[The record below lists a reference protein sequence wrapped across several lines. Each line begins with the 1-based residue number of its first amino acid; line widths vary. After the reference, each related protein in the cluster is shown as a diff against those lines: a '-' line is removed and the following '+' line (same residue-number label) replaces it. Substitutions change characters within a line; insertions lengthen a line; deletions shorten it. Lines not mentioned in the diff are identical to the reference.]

1 MSRFPT
7 TRHAPGCACYGC
19 ISARARS
26 IQRGRRVQGFRGT
39 AAPPRPQR
47 ENPPP
52 ARFTWRPRLK
62 WHSDRGIFVLTIAY
76 EDREFAKRNG
86 FRWDPGNKERA
97 IKACWYTFD
106 ERYALRLLDY
116 ADEDTRRHLR
126 PHVVDED
133 AVEASRA
140 TDAEIEV
147 PCPPGL
153 AYMPFQR
160 AGIAYALMKFSQ
172 NAAGGVLFAHEMG
185 LGKTVMAIGAMNFD
199 PNPFPA
205 LVICPASLK
214 VNWRRELER
223 WLTHPT
229 LPMIAGDWF
238 PITAD
243 VVVVNPER
251 LGKHAKAIASKRWRT
266 LIVDEAHW
274 YKSMKAQRSQA
285 VYAIDAERRLFL
297 TGTPIVNRPM
307 EFYPLLTQLAPQA
320 FGDARKF
327 KARYADAKPWMPRGR
342 AVLEELQERARS
354 ACMVRVLKKDVLT
367 ELPPK
372 VRQVIEFSSDG
383 IDALRQ
389 EYAMLA
395 TQEERSFALRVAVEL
410 AKAGEDED
418 AYEAAVAKLQDAV
431 RVGLSEMSRVRHM
444 TALAKVPMV
453 REHVK
458 AALDQGDRVILFG
471 HHHDV
476 LQAYQ
481 DAFPR
486 VSVKLTGEMDMRDR
500 QASVDRF
507 MKDEACLLFVG
518 SIQAAGVGLTLTSS
532 SHVCFAELDWV
543 PGNMTQAEDRA
554 HRIGQRESVLVQH
567 LVLEGSLDARMA
579 RALVAKQEV
588 IDRAL
593 DARDEAEAA
602 ELKAA
607 PIVPSLSE
615 QEHATSHVSRTQIGK
630 DAARV
635 TPGMQVA
642 VKQALDMLPAH
653 VPRIDRAV
661 ADELVRGPMTARRA
675 ALGRRIANR
684 YRDEL
689 SEELRKELARWP

>member
-1 MSRFPT
+1 VSTT
-7 TRHAPGCACYGC
+7 TRHAPGCACFGC

-26 IQRGRRVQGFRGT
+26 IQRSRRVQGFRGT
-39 AAPPRPQR
+39 AAPPRPSR
-47 ENPPP
+47 EP
-52 ARFTWRPRLK
+52 ASLRFTWRPRLK
-62 WHSDRGIFVLTIAY
+62 WRETEGRYVLTVAY
-76 EDREFAKRNG
+76 DDREFAKRNG
-86 FRWDPGNKERA
+86 FRWDPGNKDKA
-97 IKACWYTFD
+97 IKGCWYTFD
-106 ERYALRLLDY
+106 ERYALRLIEY

-126 PHVVDED
+126 PLVVDED
-133 AVEASRA
+133 AVQASRA

-147 PCPPGL
+147 PCPTGL

-160 AGIAYALMKFSQ
+160 AGIAYAILK
-172 NAAGGVLFAHEMG
+172 AAGKDYRGILFGDDMG
-185 LGKTVMAIGAMNFD
+185 LGKTIQAIGAMNLD
-199 PNPFPA
+199 GAPFPA

-214 VNWRRELER
+214 INWRRELER
-223 WLTHPT
+223 WLTHST

-243 VVVVNPER
+243 VVIINYER
-251 LGKHAKAIASKRWRT
+251 LQKHAKAIASKQWRT
-266 LIVDEAHW
+266 LIIDEAH
-274 YKSMKAQRSQA
+274 YVKSPEAHRSQA
-285 VYAIDAERRLFL
+285 VFAIEAERRYFL
-297 TGTPIVNRPM
+297 TGTPIPNRVM
-307 EFYPLLTQLAPQA
+307 EAQAVFGLLAPA
-320 FGDARKF
+320 VFGDRRKF
-327 KARYADAKPWMPRGR
+327 KARYADAQPHTPRGR
-342 AVLEELQERARS
+342 AMLAELQERARS
-354 ACMVRVLKKDVLT
+354 VFLVRRRKSEVLT

-372 VRQVIEFSSDG
+372 VRQVIEFSSHG

-395 TQEERSFALRVAVEL
+395 AQEERSFALRVAVEL
-410 AKAGEDED
+410 AKAGEDGD
-418 AYEAAVAKLQDAV
+418 AYKATVAKLQDAV

-458 AALDQGDRVILFG
+458 AALDQGDKIILFG

-486 VSVKLTGEMDMRDR
+486 VSVKLTGEMEMRDR

-507 MKDEACLLFVG
+507 MKDAGCLLFVG

-593 DARDEAEAA
+593 DAKDEAEAA

-615 QEHATSHVSRTQIGK
+615 QEHATSHVSRTQIAK

-635 TPGMQVA
+635 TPGMQAA
-642 VKQALDMLPAH
+642 VKQALDMLPASIH
-653 VPRIDRAV
+653 RIDRAV
-661 ADELVRGPMTARRA
+661 ADELLRGPMLARRA
-675 ALGRRIANR
+675 ALGRRIALR

-689 SEELRKELARWP
+689 TEELKKELARWPREP